1 MQWESGARSVKD
13 ATPTKDNDKIVNMQS
28 PHEQGLGVSHVLAF
42 AGVINILQGR
52 VLTST
57 IIFALVLA
65 ELGCLGITIGA
76 HRLWSHRSFKAN
88 LKLKILLM
96 ACQTLSGQETV
107 WNWAIWHRVHHK
119 YVDTDADPHNSTR
132 GFFYSHIGWILT
144 FDHEKFRPYGRNVD
158 MSDLMKDPVVM
169 WQKRYI
175 RPLEDVIVAFV
186 MPAVF
191 IWLCFNESLVNAFCV
206 GTGLRVT
213 YVMHRVFLINS
224 AAHMWGVRPYDKKIY
239 PTENKLVSL
248 AICELLPRKRL
259 SPELKELEIKFFMK
273 ARYSDKNIT

>member
-1 MQWESGARSVKD
+1 
-13 ATPTKDNDKIVNMQS
+13 MQS
-28 PHEQGLGVSHVLAF
+28 HEQGNRDRSDSLVKPVEPKSTVLKASMENGEANRNLEINWLYMSGLGVSHVLAF
-42 AGVINILQGR
+42 VGVINILQGR

-57 IIFALVLA
+57 IMFALVLA
-65 ELGCLGITIGA
+65 ELGCLEITIGA

-88 LKLKILLM
+88 LKLKVLLM
-96 ACQTLSGQETV
+96 ACQTLSGQDTV
-107 WNWAIWHRVHHK
+107 WNWAIWHR
-119 YVDTDADPHNSTR
+119 
-132 GFFYSHIGWILT
+132 
-144 FDHEKFRPYGRNVD
+144 
-158 MSDLMKDPVVM
+158 DPVVM

-175 RPLEDVIVAFV
+175 RPLEDVIVAYV
-186 MPAVF
+186 MPEVF
-191 IWLCFNESLVNAFCV
+191 VWLCFNESLVNAFCV

-213 YVMHRVFLINS
+213 HVMHRVFLINS

-273 ARYSDKNIT
+273 ARHLDKNIP